1 MKPPVIL
8 RTLSELRTAVKSW
21 KMAGQTVGVVPT
33 MGALHPGH
41 LSLVE
46 AAKQDC
52 ERVIVTIFVNPKQFN
67 TPKDLENYP
76 RTEEDDA
83 RKLEPLGVDVI
94 YVPDEDQMYPS
105 GFATEVRVDG
115 ITACMDGVYRPGHFE
130 GVATIVAKLFLQTG
144 ADRAYFG
151 EKDYQ
156 QLQVVG
162 RMARDLDIP
171 IEVIGCP
178 TVREEDGL
186 AMSSRNLR
194 LSPEERSKASE
205 LVRAMN
211 YIASGLAAGNG
222 LEVLRKQAETM
233 LAAQGFG
240 EVEYLDL
247 RDAKDLGKLEH
258 ADRPARL
265 FAAAWLGDIRLID
278 NIEIPIADQA
288 AAD

>member
-8 RTLSELRTAVKSW
+8 RSLAELRSTVKSW
-21 KMAGQTVGVVPT
+21 KATGQTVGVVPT

-41 LSLVE
+41 LSLVD

-52 ERVIVTIFVNPKQFN
+52 DRIIVTIFVNPKQFN
-67 TPKDLENYP
+67 TPEDLANYP
-76 RTEEDDA
+76 RTEEEDA
-83 RKLEPLGVDVI
+83 RKLAPLGVDVI
-94 YVPDEDQMYPS
+94 YVPDGEQMYPA
-105 GFATEVRVDG
+105 GFSTEVRVDG
-115 ITACMDGVYRPGHFE
+115 ITGCMDGVYRPGHFE

-156 QLQVVG
+156 QLQVVR

-171 IEVIGCP
+171 IDVIGCP
-178 TVREEDGL
+178 TVREKDGL

-194 LSPEERSKASE
+194 LSVDARSKASV
-205 LVRAMN
+205 LVRAMEH
-211 YIASGLAAGNG
+211 IASGLASGDQM
-222 LEVLRKQAETM
+222 ERLREQAKNI
-233 LAAQGFG
+233 LATGGFG
-240 EVEYLDL
+240 KVEYLDL
-247 RDAKDLGKLEH
+247 RDATDLSVLEQ

-278 NIEIPIADQA
+278 NIEIPVADQA
-288 AAD
+288 VTG